1 MQSIRAYVFSRS
13 FSSLSFRSPEKEY
26 SMVGTASGTPG
37 QGHFRR
43 RTLLG
48 GVLGTGALAGLA
60 GGGTASA
67 SASGSGGGDCVEE
80 GWGKVA
86 DVFRANFKG
95 NPGEVGAAC
104 SVYVGG
110 RPVVNLW
117 GGLADR
123 EAKRPWRNNTIVQ
136 VASTTKG
143 ATAICAHMLV
153 QRGLLDLDA
162 PVARYWP
169 EFGTGGKDRIPVRW
183 LLSHQAG
190 LPIVDGPL
198 TFEQACAW
206 DPVIRAL
213 EAQKPLWQPGTEHV
227 YHAVTYGFLVGEVV
241 RRITGKSLGTFFADE
256 VARPLGLSA
265 WIGLPE
271 KHEKRVARLHYAAPF
286 SLEELIAGMIKV
298 TGLDADTVTAW
309 VNALYSPGSVQIRAG
324 ELGGALDNTT
334 EYFTTRA
341 WRAAEFP
348 AANMLSDARSLA
360 RMYAATVSRVD
371 GVRLLNPAT
380 VKRATVVQTDK
391 TLMHGLPPG
400 LNIPAD
406 RSFYMSLGFWRAC
419 PPMPLLGPGSF
430 GHPGSGGSIGFADPD
445 AGVGFGYV
453 TNLWNFRPDDP
464 RAQNLVEAVRSCL
477 G

>member
-1 MQSIRAYVFSRS
+1 M
-13 FSSLSFRSPEKEY
+13 
-26 SMVGTASGTPG
+26 
-37 QGHFRR
+37 
-43 RTLLG
+43 
-48 GVLGTGALAGLA
+48 LAGMSTPPPIHQA
-60 GGGTASA
+60 E
-67 SASGSGGGDCVEE
+67 SGVEE
-80 GWGKVA
+80 GWGRVA
-86 DVFRANFKG
+86 DAFRANFSDD
-95 NPGEVGAAC
+95 PGEVGAAC

-110 RPVVNLW
+110 RPVVDLW
-117 GGLADR
+117 DGSADR
-123 EAKRPWRNNTIVQ
+123 EANRPWRDDTVVQ

-143 ATAICAHMLV
+143 ATAICAHLLT
-153 QRGLLDLDA
+153 QRGELDLDA

-169 EFGTGGKDRIPVRW
+169 EFGAGGKDRIPVRW

-227 YHAVTYGFLVGEVV
+227 YHSMTFGFLVGEVV
-241 RRITGKSLGTFFADE
+241 RRISGRSLGTFFADE

-271 KHEKRVARLHYAAPF
+271 DQEDRVARLHYAAPF
-286 SLEELIAGMIKV
+286 SVPELLAGMTRV

-309 VNALYSPGSVQIRAG
+309 VNAIWTPDSVQARAG
-324 ELGGALDNTT
+324 ELGGALDNTSD
-334 EYFTTRA
+334 YFTTRA

-348 AANMLSDARSLA
+348 AANMVADARSVA
-360 RMYAATVSRVD
+360 RMYAATVSNVD
-371 GVRLLNPAT
+371 GVRLLEPAT
-380 VKRATVVQTDK
+380 VERMTAVQTDR
-391 TLMHGLPPG
+391 TPMHGLPPG
-400 LNIPAD
+400 LDIPAD
-406 RSFYMSLGFWRAC
+406 RSFLMSLGFWRAC
-419 PPMPLLGPGSF
+419 PPMPMLGPGSF
-430 GHPGSGGSIGFADPD
+430 GHPGSGGSIGFADPG

-464 RAQNLVEAVRSCL
+464 RATSLAEAVRSCL

>member
-1 MQSIRAYVFSRS
+1 MAG
-13 FSSLSFRSPEKEY
+13 K
-26 SMVGTASGTPG
+26 TSGTPE
-37 QGHFRR
+37 QGHVRR
-43 RTLLG
+43 RTVLA
-48 GVLGTGALAGLA
+48 GVLGAGALAAPGI
-60 GGGTASA
+60 ASA
-67 SASGSGGGDCVEE
+67 SSDECGVAH

-86 DVFRANFKG
+86 DVFRANFTG

-123 EAKRPWRNNTIVQ
+123 EANRPWRNNTIMQ

-143 ATAICAHMLV
+143 ATAICAHLLA
-153 QRGLLDLDA
+153 QRGQLDLDA
-162 PVARYWP
+162 PVVRYWP
-169 EFGTGGKDRIPVRW
+169 EFGAGGKEHIPVRW

-206 DPVIRAL
+206 HPVIRAL
-213 EAQKPLWQPGTEHV
+213 EAQPPLWQPGTQHV
-227 YHAVTYGFLVGEVV
+227 YHAETYGFLVGEVV
-241 RRITGKSLGTFFADE
+241 RRITGKSLGTFFAEE
-256 VARPLGLSA
+256 VARPLGLRT

-271 KHEKRVARLHYAAPF
+271 YEEPQVARIHNAAPF
-286 SLEELIAGMIKV
+286 SLEDLIAGMVAI
-298 TGLDADTVTAW
+298 TGLDVDTVTAW
-309 VNALYSPGSVQIRAG
+309 VNAMYSPGSVQILAS
-324 ELGGALDNTT
+324 ELGGALTGAD
-334 EYFTTRA
+334 YFLTRA

-348 AANMLSDARSLA
+348 AANMVSDARSIA
-360 RMYAATVSRVD
+360 RMYAATVSHVD
-371 GVRLLNPAT
+371 GVRLLNRST

-391 TLMHGLPPG
+391 TTMYGLPPG

-406 RSFYMSLGFWRAC
+406 RSFYMSLGFMRAC
-419 PPMPLLGPGSF
+419 TPMPMVGPGSF

-445 AGVGFGYV
+445 AEVGFGYV
-453 TNLWNFRPDDP
+453 TNLWSFRPDDP
-464 RAQNLVEAVRSCL
+464 RAANLAKAVRTCL